1 MTAGEDTPLAHAMLA
16 GDRATLDRIARDR
29 PGIARDADVFLDAV
43 SLCPAA
49 TVRWCLDNGAD
60 PNLPVDDGF
69 PSLHLAI
76 DRTGPDR
83 AEVVVMLLDSGADVN
98 QRGAND
104 WTPLHR
110 AACKAPAPLDLIALL
125 IEHGADRAARTRI
138 DDFATPEEEARLLG
152 HMATADFLRTYRG
165 VRG

>member
-1 MTAGEDTPLAHAMLA
+1 MTVAEDAPLAHAMLA

-29 PGIARDADVFLDAV
+29 PGIAREADVFLDAV
-43 SLCPAA
+43 AHCPAA
-49 TVRWCLDNGAD
+49 TVRWCLDHGAD
-60 PNLPVDDGF
+60 PNLTVDDGF

-83 AEVVVMLLDSGADVN
+83 AEVVVMLLDSGPDVN

-110 AACKAPAPLDLIALL
+110 AACKAPAQLDLIALL
-125 IEHGADRAARTRI
+125 IERGADRTARTRI
-138 DDFATPEEEARLLG
+138 DNFATPEEEARLLG
-152 HMATADFLRTYRG
+152 RMAAADFLRTCLG
-165 VRG
+165 VHG